1 MSRRLLAT
9 VAVLALTMTSALTL
23 SSLVVT
29 DLWLGRTVVVVA
41 VATAVVALART
52 RTSSAVLG
60 SLLGLVAGVLTT
72 AAVYFPEEA
81 VLGVLPTRATLQAV
95 IDLVPTTVAEMRGSY
110 PPIATGTGVPL
121 LVSVGVLAVLLLA
134 EMLAVGAWA
143 PTWAGLPVLGLWT
156 VPITL
161 GVSVDVAVLV
171 AAALSYVLLI
181 AVQARDD
188 APRRPLDPRAVRAT
202 TVVAAGS
209 VVVCLVLA
217 GSLLRLPTPVRWHP
231 YYELVGTSTTRLDLG
246 LGLRDDLVQNNDT
259 PLFWYTG
266 ASPATVGPLHAY
278 TIEQFTGSEWDRGP
292 TPDLVPVESELLWP
306 ESLDALDLG
315 TTYDLQVTID
325 NLGQDRLLLPGEP
338 RALTIDTDVDYAAV
352 SDEVV
357 AYVGD
362 RVEYSLTVVPRQ
374 LDEETLRQAEIPT
387 DVDQALL
394 QIPETGYESDIAA
407 LTREVVDAAGA
418 STPHEQVVAIQ
429 NYLRDPSL
437 FVYSTTIAAPRTPD
451 AVWDFLQDRSG
462 YCVQFASAMVMMVRS
477 LGIPARLA
485 VGFLPGVEDSTGRVE
500 VTADR
505 GHAWPQVLFEGIGWV
520 RFEPTPGIQAGTPP
534 PYAPEPAES
543 SEPST
548 SAAEEPSVTASTTAG
563 SEETTT
569 SAGAGAAS
577 GERETSGTSTW
588 LLVLAALV
596 FLGVAAASWARRA
609 ARLRGTDVWER
620 WERVTA
626 HLGRLGVDVSA
637 SRTPGAVAAAGE
649 QVLDEDSAVAL
660 RRLAAA
666 VETISYDRTEAD
678 RPADTELAAWEEQVL
693 EGARAAQRAERAGV

>member
-9 VAVLALTMTSALTL
+9 AAVLALTMTSALTL

-29 DLWLGRTVVVVA
+29 GLWLGRTLVVVA

-52 RTSSAVLG
+52 RTSSAVLP

-72 AAVYFPEEA
+72 AAVYFPEQA
-81 VLGVLPTRATLQAV
+81 VLGVLPTQATLQAA

-161 GVSVDVAVLV
+161 GVSVDIAVIV
-171 AAALSYVLLI
+171 AAGLSYVLLI

-202 TVVAAGS
+202 SVVAASS

-217 GSLLRLPTPVRWHP
+217 GSLLRLPSPVRWHP

-278 TIEQFTGSEWDRGP
+278 TIEEFTGSEWERGP
-292 TPDLVPVESELLWP
+292 TPDLVPVESDLLWP
-306 ESLDALDLG
+306 GSLDGLDLG
-315 TTYDLQVTID
+315 SSYDLEVTID

-338 RALTIDTDVDYAAV
+338 RTLTIGTDVDYAAG

-357 AYVGD
+357 AYVGES
-362 RVEYSLTVVPRQ
+362 VEYGMTVAPRQ
-374 LDEETLRQAEIPT
+374 LDEERLRQAQIPS
-387 DVDQALL
+387 DVDERLL
-394 QIPETGYESDIAA
+394 QIPATGYESDIAA

-437 FVYSTTIAAPRTPD
+437 FVYSTTIAAPQTPD
-451 AVWDFLQDRSG
+451 AVWDFLQDRNG
-462 YCVQFASAMVMMVRS
+462 YCVQFASTMVMMVRS

-505 GHAWPQVLFEGIGWV
+505 GHAWPQVLFDGIGWV

-534 PYAPEPAES
+534 PYAPEPVAT

-548 SAAEEPSVTASTTAG
+548 SAAEEPSATASTTG
-563 SEETTT
+563 SGEETTT
-569 SAGAGAAS
+569 SAGGAAA
-577 GERETSGTSTW
+577 GGDRETSGTSAW

-596 FLGVAAASWARRA
+596 CVGVAAAAVARRA

-620 WERVTA
+620 WERVAA
-626 HLGRLGVDVSA
+626 HLGRLGVDVSP
-637 SRTPGAVAAAGE
+637 SQTPRAVAAAGE
-649 QVLDEDSAVAL
+649 LVLDADSADAL
-660 RRLAAA
+660 ARLAAA
-666 VETISYDRTEAD
+666 VETISYDRADAD
-678 RPADTELAAWEEQVL
+678 RPEDADLAMWEERVL
-693 EGARAAQRAERAGV
+693 EGARAAQRAERVGV